1 MSNYRYC
8 AVQKKCIAIN
18 AQCNA
23 NETQYT
29 RGDGCPV
36 TKKCDIGVDG
46 NFFLDTGLQIQG
58 GLDTSKDNEIRFKN
72 MTIDIDRANPNNFP
86 CAMVLFNIPKKELNF
101 QISGPNVG
109 VQIMKVNYPNRVTKD
124 SLNPFNPT
132 SQFSVLPENDMTI
145 VYIGS
150 TASISGLEAGPAV
163 IRWENKKGSAVN
175 HLLPNS
181 GLSLS
186 VPTLALI
193 FGLSTYLFSIFG

>member
-1 MSNYRYC
+1 MARLRLLICFEILIVATLCQGSTTTPYPPDQYNTCFACIMSNYRYC

-18 AQCNA
+18 AQCNVD
-23 NETQYT
+23 ETQYT

-72 MTIDIDRANPNNFP
+72 MTIDIVRANPNNFP

-132 SQFSVLPENDMTI
+132 S
-145 VYIGS
+145 
-150 TASISGLEAGPAV
+150 
-163 IRWENKKGSAVN
+163 
-175 HLLPNS
+175 
-181 GLSLS
+181 
-186 VPTLALI
+186 
-193 FGLSTYLFSIFG
+193 